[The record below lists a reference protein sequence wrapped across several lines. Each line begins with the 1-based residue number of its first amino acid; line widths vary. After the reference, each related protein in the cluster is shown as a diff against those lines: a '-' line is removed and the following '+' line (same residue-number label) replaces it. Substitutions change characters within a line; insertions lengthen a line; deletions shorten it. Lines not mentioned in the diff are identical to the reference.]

1 MVMRARVVVT
11 VTQELDRQWRIRSE
25 TAIKAKSVRGYST
38 YNRKGGKRLR
48 ALQWSLT
55 AGCCSGS

>member
-38 YNRKGGKRLR
+38 YNRKGGRRLN
-48 ALQWSLT
+48 
-55 AGCCSGS
+55 C

>member
-38 YNRKGGKRLR
+38 YNRKGGKRLNCER
-48 ALQWSLT
+48 CLT